1 MINYYLLSITTSGM
15 KNIAKPITIDFSKK
29 TGISSIQPTG
39 NNVTGIY
46 GSNGAGKSAVIM
58 SVLFAKGMT
67 TKPDY
72 LASDRAKNIIFTFL
86 NKETNRFDFSIT
98 FADYDS
104 ENDNKVG
111 NIYRYS
117 LSLAFEGVSAKI
129 QSESL
134 SLIRGRRLTGVESPV
149 FSITNGVLSF
159 FSKDPHGFQS
169 FIVEK
174 TLNVLTN
181 STLLSQ
187 FGRLLESILAARP
200 ELEEQKIP
208 EFMYAWFS
216 ANAFMS
222 SIAIHLEHQDE
233 DVVYRPNEKE
243 IAKLQDMEP
252 ERIKDNVLSNIKN
265 VGKGIHRIPKE
276 EYASYQKHVAKL
288 TEFLRLFKPDLQ
300 KIEIER
306 REDERYYYC
315 SKVLVYPAYSISA
328 SCESTGIR
336 KVLQMFPLLDAASNG
351 NVVFIDELDANISGP
366 YLEKLVLYM
375 LHYGKGQLIFT
386 AHSMDPM
393 KVLVKTKSLY
403 FIGENNVVTYW
414 ANSGNYKPYILYP
427 EGMIE
432 GLPFNIDDFDFLSCF
447 SSEDNEESGGQDE

>member
-46 GSNGAGKSAVIM
+46 GSNGTGKSAVIL
-58 SVLFAKGMT
+58 SVLFAKGMM
-67 TKPDY
+67 TKSDY
-72 LASDRAKNIIFTFL
+72 LSSDRAKNIISTFL

-111 NIYRYS
+111 KIYRYS
-117 LSLAFEGVSAKI
+117 LSLTLEGGAAKI

-134 SLIRGRRLTGVESPV
+134 CTVRGRKTTGVESPV
-149 FSITNGVLSF
+149 FSVTNGVLSF
-159 FSKDPHGFQS
+159 FGKDLSGFHK
-169 FIVEK
+169 FFVEK
-174 TLNVLTN
+174 TLNTLTN

-187 FGRLLESILAARP
+187 FGRLLESLLVEQP
-200 ELEEQKIP
+200 EIGDEDIP
-208 EFMYAWFS
+208 EFLYAWYSTNDFI
-216 ANAFMS
+216 S
-222 SIAIHLEHQDE
+222 SIAIHLEDQDE
-233 DVVYRPNEKE
+233 DVVNRPNEKA

-252 ERIKDNVLSNIKN
+252 ERIKDNVLSSIKN
-265 VGKGIHRIPKE
+265 VGKGINRVPKE
-276 EYASYQKHVAKL
+276 EYASYQRHVAKL

-315 SKVLVYPAYSISA
+315 SMVLVYPAYSISA

-336 KVLQMFPLLDAASNG
+336 KVLQMFPLLHAASNG
-351 NVVFIDELDANISGP
+351 NAVFIDELDANISGP

-375 LHYGKGQLIFT
+375 LNYGKGQLIFT

-393 KVLVKTKSLY
+393 KVLLKTKSLY

-414 ANSGNYKPYILYP
+414 ANSGNYRPYILYP

-447 SSEDNEESGGQDE
+447 SNEDSEESDGQDE

>member
-117 LSLAFEGVSAKI
+117 LSLALEGVSAKI

-134 SLIRGRRLTGVESPV
+134 SLIRGRRMTGVESPV

-187 FGRLLESILAARP
+187 FGRLLESILAKRP
-200 ELEEQKIP
+200 ELENEKIP

-233 DVVYRPNEKE
+233 DVVNRPNEKE

-265 VGKGIHRIPKE
+265 VGKGINRIPKE

-386 AHSMDPM
+386 AHNMDPM